1 MWNKKKKEESG
12 VSATR
17 IQTILDQKSAI
28 EARNEKLVAYRE
40 SLCPVIGNVEPTG
53 FNSFAFP
60 RLVPEYH
67 NPELATLIYEEIARN
82 NEEIRTL
89 KL

>member
-12 VSATR
+12 VSAAR

-40 SLCPVIGNVEPTG
+40 FLCPVIGNVEPTG
-53 FNSFAFP
+53 FTNGLSFH
-60 RLVPEYH
+60 VPDYH